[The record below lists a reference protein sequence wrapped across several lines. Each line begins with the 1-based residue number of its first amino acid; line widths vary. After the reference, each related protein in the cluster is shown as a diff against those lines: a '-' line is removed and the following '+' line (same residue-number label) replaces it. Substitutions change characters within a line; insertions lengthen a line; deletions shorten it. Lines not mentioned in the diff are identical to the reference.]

1 MFQISLKIVI
11 SEIFFPPLGWNLGP
25 WKCQAFVVSVE
36 KEVNNGSVVVSA
48 MMTVHCKRWQ

>member
-1 MFQISLKIVI
+1 MFQISQKNVK

-48 MMTVHCKRWQ
+48 MKTVQCKRRQ